1 MTKTNLTATID
12 ALGALKAQIA
22 KLEIQEKALKAS
34 LADLA
39 PGAYEGELFRLAI
52 SQSERATLD
61 MDAVR
66 EKLSPQFIA
75 AHTRV
80 TEVRTLRVAART
92 GKELATA

>member
-22 KLEIQEKALKAS
+22 DLELQEKALKKA
-34 LADLA
+34 LADIA
-39 PGAYEGELFRLAI
+39 PGAYEGELFRLSI
-52 SQSERATLD
+52 SQSVRCTLD

-75 AHTRV
+75 AHTRE
-80 TEVRTLRVAART
+80 TEVRTLKVSARN
-92 GKELATA
+92 GQVTA